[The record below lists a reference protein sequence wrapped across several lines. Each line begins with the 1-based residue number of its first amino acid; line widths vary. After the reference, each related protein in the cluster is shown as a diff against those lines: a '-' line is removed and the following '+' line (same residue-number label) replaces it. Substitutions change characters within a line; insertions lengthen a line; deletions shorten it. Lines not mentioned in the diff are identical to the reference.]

1 MNLKK
6 LIALHSICCYKA
18 SVLSKAYADKNWHS
32 FLQTTPIYLYRR
44 VTRVAYLGQEQQLIR
59 VKNCSGPLHINWVGA
74 WNPKDT
80 RWANVPESV
89 KKELDAETHQD
100 GGFWMAYGDFLK
112 YFKVYTSI

>member
-1 MNLKK
+1 MIQTFTTLQFYPKPLLIKIGTHFFK
-6 LIALHSICCYKA
+6 L
-18 SVLSKAYADKNWHS
+18 
-32 FLQTTPIYLYRR
+32 PIHIYYR

-112 YFKVYTSI
+112 YFKVQLSTGNIC